1 MATTNIGDY
10 QQRRSNPYL
19 TGELE
24 TGESALDSV
33 RALLMP
39 LASLKI
45 TVGLFAISLV
55 LVLAGT
61 TAQRYYDV
69 QEVLGWYFRTWIA
82 HLDVRDFLPG
92 TRAPMMRIYY
102 PGGWTIGTALAVNL
116 LAAHSLRFRIQSKG
130 NKRLLGLVAIAFG
143 TLVTFLVIK
152 NGLDDTVRSQLPPEF
167 CAKLWA
173 GLKAALL
180 GTTLVSI
187 YLLTLSYKQAG
198 ATASRALWWLG
209 AVVTG
214 LIAVL
219 SAWLFVNPQVA
230 LDPSGLRIL
239 WQLIQGTG
247 ASLILWFGCWLL
259 FAKRAGVVLLHAG
272 IGLML
277 YSEVHTAINS
287 VETHIR
293 MVEGETVSFAEDLR
307 YFELAVVDKSGEK
320 TDQEVVVP
328 IELLSQA
335 YANGEDSDALLS
347 DEALPFDVKI
357 RKLYPNAELRE
368 LQPGQESPATLGV
381 GQAYRFVEK
390 GTSTG
395 VDMNQAFDSPGAVV
409 ELLDKSSGD
418 SLGVLSLFPTLPGAV
433 VEAGEKSYEARIRPK
448 PYDKPY
454 TLTLLDF
461 ERKTYVGSDKTK
473 SFKSIVQLKDPELG
487 VDRRVEIW
495 MNNPLR
501 YRGDTIYQSSFD
513 PGNLAYTDL
522 QAVKNSG
529 WMIPY
534 VACMIVGTGML
545 AHFGA
550 LLLRFVRRR
559 DEEELRRSSS
569 RGTSDDRTSLLQ
581 NWSSP
586 KVWVPA
592 LVVLVF
598 ASYVARKIRLPQVSP
613 LKMQI
618 AEFGQLPVV
627 QGGRVQPIDTLARN
641 MLRTISMSE
650 DLQVGYKQG
659 FMGTVFG
666 SQKKEPAVKWLLDT
680 ITDSEEAEEYR
691 VFRIDSLDLLSALG
705 LKARKGFRYSLAEV
719 QGEDAGEELA
729 KLRGEAREAASAAEE
744 DGTGIETIHK
754 KALELGQRYDQL
766 LILKHSFS
774 APTIDEEVLKRSL
787 RMIRGIKSPQE
798 LVERTLAATGVTE
811 RLRLLKSLQTAPPQ
825 IMPPST
831 PEESWQLLPETAR
844 DFAFSELAR
853 ERDDEYEAFLT
864 FQEILDAYQD
874 GEPGRFNTAVQDY
887 REVIEQRAA
896 TEAEFES
903 ALAKKGEIGRKPAE
917 RLNLDRLAFE
927 AYFNHMSPFTL
938 CSALYV
944 AAFVFASLALL
955 GWSEGFNRTANWLL
969 WVTFGLHT
977 VALLCRIY
985 ISGRPPVTNLYSSAV
1000 FIGWAGVLFALLFEK
1015 VYRNGM
1021 GNLLAPIK
1029 GFPTLIIAYFLA
1041 ADGDDTF
1048 EVMQAVL
1055 DTQFW
1060 LATHVVTI
1068 TLGYATTFMA
1078 GGFGLVYLLGSSIGR
1093 FTTERHKQLQRMIYG
1108 LVCFSIL
1115 FSFIGTVLGGLWAD
1129 DSWGRFWG
1137 WDPKENGALMIVIWN
1152 AIVLHARWGK
1162 MIGERGLAAL
1172 AVFGNIVVAWSWF
1185 GVNLL
1190 SVGLHSYGFTEN
1202 GSFYFGLFALSQL
1215 LLMQLAWV
1223 PISKEQKSRRSLS

>member
-187 YLLTLSYKQAG
+187 YLLTLAYKQAG

-219 SAWLFVNPQVA
+219 SAWLFVNPDVA

-320 TDQEVVVP
+320 ADQEVVVP
-328 IELLSQA
+328 IELLSQVYETA
-335 YANGEDSDALLS
+335 ENSDALLS
-347 DEALPFDVKI
+347 NEALPFDVKI
-357 RKLYPNAELRE
+357 QKLYPNAELRE
-368 LQPGQESPATLGV
+368 LQPGQKSPATLGV

-395 VDMNQAFDSPGAVV
+395 VDLNQAFDSPGAVV
-409 ELLDKSSGD
+409 ELIDKSSGNT
-418 SLGVLSLFPTLPGAV
+418 LGVLSLYPTLPGAV
-433 VEAGEKSYEARIRPK
+433 VEADEKSYEVRIRPK

-473 SFKSIVQLKDPELG
+473 SFKSIVQLKDSELG

-545 AHFGA
+545 AHFGT

-559 DEEELRRSSS
+559 DEEELRRASSTAADND
-569 RGTSDDRTSLLQ
+569 RGSLLQ

-592 LVVLVF
+592 LVVLGF
-598 ASYVARKIRLPQVSP
+598 AGYVAGKVRVPQASP
-613 LKMQI
+613 LKMQLS
-618 AEFGQLPVV
+618 EFGQLPVV
-627 QGGRVQPIDTLARN
+627 QGGRVQPIDSLARN
-641 MLRTISMSE
+641 SLRAISLSE
-650 DLQVGYKQG
+650 ELRLTD
-659 FMGTVFG
+659 G
-666 SQKKEPAVKWLLDT
+666 SRQPAIKWLLDT
-680 ITDSEEAEEYR
+680 VTESDEADEYR
-691 VFRIDSLDLLSALG
+691 VLRIESLDLLGALG
-705 LKARKGFRYSLAEV
+705 LEPRKGFRYSLQEV
-719 QGEDAGEELA
+719 QGENAGDKLNEL
-729 KLRGEAREAASAAEE
+729 REDAREAAISAKES
-744 DGTGIETIHK
+744 GTELEPIHNK
-754 KALELGQRYDQL
+754 VLELGQRYDQL
-766 LILKHSFS
+766 AILRHTFS
-774 APTIDEEVLKRSL
+774 APTVDEEVLKKSV
-787 RMIRGIKSPQE
+787 RMIPGIKSPQE
-798 LVERTLAATGVTE
+798 LVERTLEVLGVTE
-811 RLRLLKSLQTAPPQ
+811 RIRLLKGLQNSPPQ
-825 IMPPST
+825 LIPPAT
-831 PEESWQLLPETAR
+831 PEESWQLLPEAAR
-844 DFAFSELAR
+844 DFAYNEIRR
-853 ERDDEYEAFLT
+853 EPVNEGEAFLK
-864 FQEILDAYQD
+864 FQEMLAAYQD
-874 GEPGRFNTAVQDY
+874 DDPGRFNTALKEYQALIKQLA
-887 REVIEQRAA
+887 EA
-896 TEAEFES
+896 EAEFET
-903 ALAKKGEIGRKPAE
+903 ALLKRGEIGRKPAE
-917 RLNLDRLAFE
+917 RLSLDRLKFE
-927 AYFNHMSPFTL
+927 AYFNHMSPFYL
-938 CSALYV
+938 CCVLYV
-944 AAFVFASLALL
+944 AAFVFAALGLL

-969 WVTFGLHT
+969 WMTFGLHT

-1078 GGFGLVYLLGSSIGR
+1078 GGFGLVYLLESSVGR